1 MNTINKGLTL
11 LVAAALFITSAGCN
25 KNDESNN
32 NDAPPVNST
41 ISGKVHSP
49 TGKIIGAAEI
59 IAGNYKTKSDKNG
72 DFSLPVA
79 AGSYQL
85 IIQTGGGNVFK
96 TTINCAAI
104 ANQNTA
110 LTYTQTKLNQIG
122 NMAYIAGTW
131 DKIETIINDSLGYTA
146 VPITVADLDS
156 SANLETYDVIFMNC
170 GALNTDHMDSLRYS
184 NLNWFMQNGG
194 SIYAS
199 DYAVEFLTGDGYYKH
214 ANTSSQWALRN
225 NNHSSSGLQL
235 LSTCATPDIGGFIPD
250 SALCTAKTGNNGIIT
265 NAHISDP
272 NIVLLLGKDSI
283 DIDYNLGAW
292 ERIGLLDAPFT
303 SIIDNTIANEPL
315 AVTADFNGNY
325 AGGKIF
331 YTTFH
336 NEAQGVLSSDVQN
349 ILQYFILNL

>member
-1 MNTINKGLTL
+1 MNTINKGLSL
-11 LVAAALFITSAGCN
+11 LIAAALCISSTGCK
-25 KNDESNN
+25 KNDDTSGG
-32 NDAPPVNST
+32 DAAPVNST

-49 TGKIIGAAEI
+49 TGKLIGAAEI

-79 AGSYQL
+79 AGTYQL

-96 TTINCAAI
+96 TTVSCTAT

-110 LTYTQTKLNQIG
+110 LTYSQTKLNQVG

-131 DKIETIINDSLGYTA
+131 DKIETIINDSLGYMA

-156 SANLETYDVIFMNC
+156 TSTLETYDVIFMNC
-170 GALNTDHMDSLRYS
+170 GALNTDHMDSLRYA

-199 DYAVEFLTGDGYYKH
+199 DYAVEFLTGDGYYRQ
-214 ANTSSQWALRN
+214 ANSSTQWAFRN
-225 NNHSSSGLQL
+225 SNHTASGLQV
-235 LSTCATPDIGGFIPD
+235 LSTCSTADLGGFIQD
-250 SALCTAKTGNNGIIT
+250 SSLCTSKIGSSGIIA
-265 NAHISDP
+265 NAHISDA
-272 NIVLLLGKDSI
+272 NLVVLLGKDSI
-283 DIDYNLGAW
+283 DIDYNLGSW

-303 SIIDNTIANEPL
+303 SIINDPMTNEPL
-315 AVTADFNGNY
+315 AATTDFNGNY
-325 AGGKIF
+325 PGGKIF

-336 NEAQGVLSSDVQN
+336 NEAQGVISSDVQN

>member
-1 MNTINKGLTL
+1 MNTINKGLSL
-11 LVAAALFITSAGCN
+11 LIAAALCISSSGCK
-25 KNDESNN
+25 KNDDTTEGNS
-32 NDAPPVNST
+32 APINAS

-49 TGKIIGAAEI
+49 TGKSIGAAEI

-96 TTINCAAI
+96 TTVSCSAT

-110 LTYTQTKLNQIG
+110 LTYTQTKLNQVG
-122 NMAYIAGTW
+122 DMAYIAGTW
-131 DKIETIINDSLGYTA
+131 DKIETIINDSLGYMA

-156 SANLETYDVIFMNC
+156 SAKIETYDVIFMNC
-170 GALNTDHMDSLRYS
+170 GALNSDHMDSLRYA
-184 NLNWFMQNGG
+184 NLNSFMQNGG

-199 DYAVEFLTGDGYYKH
+199 DYAVEFLTGDGYYRQG
-214 ANTSSQWALRN
+214 NSSTQWAFRN
-225 NNHSSSGLQL
+225 NNHTASGLQV
-235 LSTCATPDIGGFIPD
+235 LSTCTTADFGGFIQD
-250 SALCTAKTGNNGIIT
+250 SSLCTSKIGSSGIIA
-265 NAHISDP
+265 NAHISDA
-272 NIVLLLGKDSI
+272 NLVVLLGKDSI
-283 DIDYNLGAW
+283 DIDYNLGSW

-303 SIIDNTIANEPL
+303 SIINDPSTNEPL
-315 AVTADFNGNY
+315 AATTDFNGNY
-325 AGGKIF
+325 PGGKIF

-336 NEAQGVLSSDVQN
+336 NEAQGVISSDVQN